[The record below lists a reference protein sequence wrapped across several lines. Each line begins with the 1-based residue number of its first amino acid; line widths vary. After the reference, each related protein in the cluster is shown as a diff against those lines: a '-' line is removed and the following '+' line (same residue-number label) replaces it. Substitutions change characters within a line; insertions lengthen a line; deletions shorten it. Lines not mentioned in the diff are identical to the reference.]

1 MLLYPQTHNFTFSTC
16 AHSLTH
22 VVLQHSILRTETA
35 RSKPFCDEH
44 AHMYRAHMHSTRAH
58 THTCTAHVH
67 THTCTAHTQ
76 ADPEEYIMM

>member
-16 AHSLTH
+16 AHSLKH
-22 VVLQHSILRTETA
+22 VVLQHSILRKETA
-35 RSKPFCDEH
+35 RSKPFCDEHH

-58 THTCTAHVH
+58 THVH
-67 THTCTAHTQ
+67 MHTQ